1 MTAMDAERLGEELRH
16 MDADGKRAWVDR
28 LAADGSP
35 GAIDRLIA
43 ALEQESWYVRDQATR
58 ALGALGD
65 AAVDR
70 LLGMLESGLWYTR
83 AAAAGALG
91 RTGLPVTAAPLTD
104 MLRDSNRTVRDAA
117 RDALVALARQELAA
131 HAVATAFIELPER
144 AQRFA
149 LDGIAE
155 RDAAIAAGVAR
166 LMADP
171 ARRAAAESA
180 LEASSLA
187 RAMGDDEQDLHWEDV
202 VGDRRES
209 NG

>member
-1 MTAMDAERLGEELRH
+1 MTARDAERLDEELRH
-16 MDADGKRAWVDR
+16 KDADGKRAWVER
-28 LAADGSP
+28 LAAEGSP
-35 GAIDRLIA
+35 ESVDRLIA
-43 ALEQESWYVRDQATR
+43 ALEHDSWYLRDLATR

-65 AAVDR
+65 VAVDR
-70 LLGMLESGLWYTR
+70 LLDLLHSGLWYTR
-83 AAAAGALG
+83 AAAATALG
-91 RTGLPVTAAPLTD
+91 RTGLPITAAPLTD

-117 RDALVALARQELAA
+117 RDALLALASQELAA

-155 RDAAIAAGVAR
+155 RDTSVAAGIAR

-180 LEASSLA
+180 LESASLS
-187 RAMGDDEQDLHWEDV
+187 RAVGDDAPDLLWEDV
-202 VGDRRES
+202 VGERRES
-209 NG
+209 KG